1 MQNQTTGETG
11 NKKYFVIIR
20 DKTLGVEVNVA
31 IDEGLWY
38 LHKTQN
44 RVGTSEGSW
53 TSGFAGS
60 GASGNSAANV
70 NAFEVNGH
78 LESGDPSNP
87 YTDTVARG
95 MRYIISQLTA
105 FNPTP
110 IMQTNPL
117 GTFNPDSNGNGKGI
131 WGSISNN
138 PVYQTGMFMDA
149 IVASGT
155 PNAVATTGPADVNG
169 KTYRTLAQDMVDAY
183 AWAQYDPDTGG
194 GWRYSAN
201 QYPDNSVCQW
211 AAIGIIAAEKF
222 GCTVP
227 QIVKDWNRR
236 WLKASQWTAND
247 SNKGA
252 FGYYPG
258 YWFPWGPY
266 ATTPSGMVQMC
277 MDGVGRGSNDPNC
290 GDWDLAET
298 FIRNN
303 FANTG
308 TYYYNIKNYYYG
320 LFSFVKSMLLHN
332 TDGVPG
338 SNPLVLLQSQT
349 AGVAP
354 LDWYAAET
362 SKGDPTDGV
371 ARSLVNAQ
379 NTLGYWSGHE
389 QNSAQYPFET
399 AWAIMMLQKTLFESG
414 KPVAVA
420 NAIPNPGVAGQTI
433 TLDGSGSYH
442 LDPAKTIVKWEWDL
456 DNNGTYDISGPVV
469 TTSFP
474 TMNNYPVGLRV
485 TDSAG
490 TTATTTV
497 TVLDHHPP
505 VAPTADAGGPYVF
518 CLDGSPLFL
527 DASLTINPDEG
538 QHEPGTYPGDTI
550 SRHPQQFAWDLD
562 GDGQF
567 NDAYGKIV
575 DVTTY
580 FTNKGPGEYLVH
592 LKVTD
597 TTKTS
602 FPSSGKDNLSSVAQA
617 EVRVKA
623 ANDPTCVNCIKSSD
637 GQSQTHQDPTGLA
650 NAGRRRLLQCLP

>member
-1 MQNQTTGETG
+1 MPG
-11 NKKYFVIIR
+11 
-20 DKTLGVEVNVA
+20 
-31 IDEGLWY
+31 
-38 LHKTQN
+38 
-44 RVGTSEGSW
+44 
-53 TSGFAGS
+53 
-60 GASGNSAANV
+60 
-70 NAFEVNGH
+70 
-78 LESGDPSNP
+78 PS
-87 YTDTVARG
+87 D
-95 MRYIISQLTA
+95 
-105 FNPTP
+105 
-110 IMQTNPL
+110 
-117 GTFNPDSNGNGKGI
+117 
-131 WGSISNN
+131 
-138 PVYQTGMFMDA
+138 
-149 IVASGT
+149 
-155 PNAVATTGPADVNG
+155 
-169 KTYRTLAQDMVDAY
+169 
-183 AWAQYDPDTGG
+183 DPDTGG

-227 QIVKDWNRR
+227 QLMKDWNKR

-247 SNKGA
+247 SYKGA
-252 FGYYPG
+252 FAYTPG
-258 YWFPWGPY
+258 SFAWGPY
-266 ATTPSGMVQMC
+266 ATTPSGMVQLC

-290 GDWDLAET
+290 GNWDLAET

-303 FANTG
+303 FGNTG
-308 TYYYNIKNYYYG
+308 TSSTNIKNYYYG

-338 SNPLVLLQSQT
+338 SNPIVLLQSQT
-349 AGVAP
+349 AGVTP
-354 LDWYAAET
+354 LDWYAAEK

-371 ARSLVNAQ
+371 ARSLVDAVQSPTTPNNLNQ
-379 NTLGYWSGHE
+379 GYWTGHDA
-389 QNSAQYPFET
+389 SSDQYKFET
-399 AWAIMMLQKTLFESG
+399 AWAIIMLQKTLFESG

-420 NAIPNPGVAGQTI
+420 KAIPNPGVAGQTI

-490 TTATTTV
+490 ATATTTV
-497 TVLDHHPP
+497 TVLITTPP
-505 VAPTADAGGPYVF
+505 IAPTADAGGPYVF

-550 SRHPQQFAWDLD
+550 YGNPQQFAWDLD

-602 FPSSGKDNLSSVAQA
+602 FPSSGQDNLSSVAQA

-623 ANDPTCVNCIKSSD
+623 ANDPTCVNCIKSLTARAKLTKIQLVWPTQAGAAYYNVYRSTTQGGPYKNIGNSISTYSTYLD
-637 GQSQTHQDPTGLA
+637 NGPLTVGTTYYYVVRPVLPNTHEICESNEASAKPV
-650 NAGRRRLLQCLP
+650 NR